1 MSQVVE
7 VVQRIIVPDP
17 PKFELPTEDGLP
29 LESNWHRIQIN
40 LLVDNAR
47 QHWRG
52 RTDFFVGGNMFIY
65 YSMRQARNKD
75 YKGPD
80 FFVVKD
86 VDGAQNRRA
95 WIVWEEDGRLPNLIV
110 ELLSP
115 STADEDLGS
124 KKDLYEQRFKTPE
137 YFCYDPDTHTLQGWQ
152 LVKQHYTPLK
162 PNAHG
167 HLPSEELDAW
177 LGLWEGDYQGVR
189 DTWVRLYTAEGE
201 LLAVGEEA
209 ERRRAETER
218 QRADVAEAEA
228 TRLRAELERLQKKN
242 G

>member
-17 PKFELPTEDGLP
+17 PEYQLPTEDGLP

-40 LLVDNAR
+40 LLVDSTR

-65 YSMRQARNKD
+65 YSMRQVRNKD

-80 FFVVKD
+80 FFVVKN
-86 VDGAQNRRA
+86 VDGAQDRPV
-95 WIVWEEDGRLPNLIV
+95 WIAWEEDNRLPDLIV

-137 YFCYDPDTHTLQGWQ
+137 YFCYDPDTRALQGWQ
-152 LVKQHYTPLK
+152 LEKQRYVPLK
-162 PNAHG
+162 PNARG
-167 HLPSEELDAW
+167 HLPSEELSVW
-177 LGLWEGDYQGVR
+177 LGLWEGEYQGVQA
-189 DTWVRLYTAEGE
+189 TWLRLYTANGD
-201 LLAVGEEA
+201 VVPTSEEA
-209 ERRRAETER
+209 ERQRAE
-218 QRADVAEAEA
+218 AAEAEA
-228 TRLRAELERLQKKN
+228 ARLRAELERLQKKTD
-242 G
+242 